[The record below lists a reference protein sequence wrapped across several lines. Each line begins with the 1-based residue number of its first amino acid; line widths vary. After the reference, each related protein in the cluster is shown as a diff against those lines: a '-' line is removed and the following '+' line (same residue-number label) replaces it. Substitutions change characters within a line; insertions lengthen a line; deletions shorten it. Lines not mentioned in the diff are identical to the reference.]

1 MVLRTSNTEFLTVL
15 DAVPLEGVGWY
26 ARVLSERD
34 YTSQV
39 AEVQRFASLG
49 FTVEANAEGGG
60 SITLDA
66 DDRLFTDPLP
76 LGETVRL
83 VEQEAL
89 WQIIEDG
96 VVRAEFLAEDVV
108 EDVVL
113 DKDGPRSTVIGGR
126 GTATVL
132 EWARVLPAGM
142 PTPTS
147 TERAFTAHPMA
158 AWRTLFLEA
167 QAAGYLGWVDLTF
180 SATEDSAG
188 APWATTVQALTV
200 QAGEDLL
207 TLLKRWCEQN
217 ELSWRMRPGFKL
229 EVLQGA
235 GHHREASVVFT
246 QYRAQH
252 EHKRSVSRRDLRNVV
267 YADGGDLGI
276 AIAESATSQ
285 TKWRKRAAWVSAGDS
300 GDATARSAVA
310 NTTLAISK
318 DQKSSRTVKVPY
330 DRPNRHPFDDF
341 TINDW
346 ITLELE
352 DDASESGA
360 MRVMGIAV
368 EIDTTGQPTVELTLQ
383 SLFEARAIRMQR
395 LLDKLGGSSSGGAGQ
410 TQTVPIPVSKALAAT
425 KMSDLADTDFLGI
438 QPGDIVMWNGV
449 KFVDFTPVIEML
461 ANVDLTGGVDGD
473 VLTLQGGEV
482 VAEAPSGGGGG
493 SVTGKQLLPSF
504 RDATTTIAAAGLR
517 GQIFTATMDAKITKV
532 RAKITTAVGLTY
544 RFALYEVNSARVIQ
558 TIVGTSDIASPGAVT
573 GATVESLTV
582 AWNITAGLQYALVI
596 YDVAGS
602 SITAYRD
609 GTATTFPGLFGYLSG
624 SNRGIAHTTVNP
636 PVGTTLTA
644 YTYPLALNFDAQS
657 R

>member
-113 DKDGPRSTVIGGR
+113 NKDGPRSTVIGGR

-167 QAAGYLGWVDLTF
+167 QAAGYLDWVDLTF

-252 EHKRSVSRRDLRNVV
+252 EHKRSVSRRDLRNVI

-276 AIAESATSQ
+276 AIAESGTSQ

-330 DRPNRHPFDDF
+330 DRPNRHPFEDF

-360 MRVMGIAV
+360 VRVMGIAV

-410 TQTVPIPVSKALAAT
+410 PQTVPIPVSKALGVT
-425 KMSDLADTDFLGI
+425 KVTDLADVDSLGI
-438 QPGDIVMWNGV
+438 QPGDVLLYDGA
-449 KFVDFTPVIEML
+449 KFIDYTPVLEML
-461 ANVDLTGGVDGD
+461 ADVDDLAGAAVGD
-473 VLTLQGGEV
+473 VLMKQPSGLWA
-482 VAEAPSGGGGG
+482 AEAPSGGGGSG
-493 SVTGKQLLPSF
+493 TVGAAVYLN
-504 RDATTTIAAAGLR
+504 AATIAAASGER
-517 GQIFTATMDAKITKV
+517 VVVFDTAELLDSGFSYNS
-532 RAKITTAVGLTY
+532 TTGELTLPS
-544 RFALYEVNSARVIQ
+544 AGWYEVHGHIRLNAGVAGFHTAQILENG
-558 TIVGTSDIASPGAVT
+558 GTSIRGDQASVTTLEATVT
-573 GATVESLTV
+573 GTDYYA
-582 AWNITAGLQYALVI
+582 AGTKLQLSYFS
-596 YDVAGS
+596 GS
-602 SITAYRD
+602 SAQIAGGARFRT
-609 GTATTFPGLFGYLSG
+609 YL
-624 SNRGIAHTTVNP
+624 RV
-636 PVGTTLTA
+636 VRL
-644 YTYPLALNFDAQS
+644 
-657 R
+657 